1 MPRHRARR
9 VNAAHDRESV
19 AALPQRNL
27 KRIDFRR
34 PSKGTMI
41 ARINRHE
48 SFECET
54 DYGRRASRS

>member
-1 MPRHRARR
+1 MPRRCERR

-19 AALPQRNL
+19 AALPQRNR
-27 KRIDFRR
+27 KHIDFRR
-34 PSKGTMI
+34 SSNGTML

-54 DYGRRASRS
+54 DYGRGAGRS